1 MSSRARS
8 SANECGDPVAD
19 HISDG
24 IVSSLI
30 GSLLAMT
37 QSCMKKNFAKL
48 GIAVHKKLHGKIE
61 VVSKKQIKTADD
73 LSILYT
79 PGVGAASSYLAAHKS
94 EIRKMTIKNNTVAVV
109 SDGSAV
115 LGLGNI
121 GPEGAIPVMEGKCV
135 LFKEFGGVDAFPI
148 VLATQ
153 NADEIVDTVKNI
165 APIFGGINLEDISA
179 PRCFE
184 IEERLEKILDI
195 PLMHDDQ
202 HGTAIVVMAGLINAF
217 QVVKKTIQKSKF
229 VIVGAGAAG
238 NAVAKLLYKIGAGDI
253 IVLDSKGIIDRD
265 RKDLDPYKKALA
277 EITNK
282 ENLCGNVL
290 AAAKGADAIIG
301 VSKPGAITV
310 EHIKAMAVNPI
321 VFALANPMPEI
332 LPDIA
337 KKAGAFI
344 VATGRSDFD
353 NQINNV
359 LGFPG
364 IFRGALDHN
373 IKKITPEIKLRAA
386 KALASLVKNPT
397 VTNIVPSVFDKRVA
411 KAVAKAVR

>member
-1 MSSRARS
+1 M
-8 SANECGDPVAD
+8 P
-19 HISDG
+19 
-24 IVSSLI
+24 
-30 GSLLAMT
+30 
-37 QSCMKKNFAKL
+37 KNYAKL
-48 GIAVHKKLHGKIE
+48 GIDIHKKLHGKIS
-61 VVSKKQIKTADD
+61 VVSKKPIKTLDD

-79 PGVGAASSYLAAHKS
+79 PGVGAAASYLAAHKS
-94 EIRKMTIKNNTVAVV
+94 EIRKMTIKSNSVAVV

-135 LFKEFGGVDAFPI
+135 LFKEFAGIDAFPI
-148 VLATQ
+148 VLDTQ
-153 NADEIVDTVKNI
+153 DTDEIVETIKNI
-165 APIFGGINLEDISA
+165 APVFGGINLEDISA

-217 QVVKKTIQKSKF
+217 KVAKKDIKKSKI

-238 NAVAKLLYKIGAGDI
+238 NAIAKLLHKVGAGDV
-253 IVLDSKGIIDRD
+253 IVIDSKGIIDRH
-265 RKDLDPYKKALA
+265 RKDLNPYKKLLA

-282 ENLCGNVL
+282 DNICGNVL
-290 AAAKGADAIIG
+290 AAANVADAIIG
-301 VSKPGAITV
+301 VSKPGSITV
-310 EHIKAMAVNPI
+310 SHIKLMAKKPI
-321 VFALANPMPEI
+321 VFALANPVPEI
-332 LPDIA
+332 LPDTA
-337 KKAGAFI
+337 KKAGAYI
-344 VATGRSDFD
+344 IATGRSDFP

-373 IKKITPEIKLRAA
+373 VKKITPEIKLAAA
-386 KALASLVKNPT
+386 KKLASLVNSPSAN
-397 VTNIVPSVFDKRVA
+397 NIIPSVLDRRVA
-411 KAVAKAVR
+411 KAVASVVK

>member
-1 MSSRARS
+1 
-8 SANECGDPVAD
+8 
-19 HISDG
+19 
-24 IVSSLI
+24 
-30 GSLLAMT
+30 
-37 QSCMKKNFAKL
+37 MKKNYAKL
-48 GIAVHKKLHGKIE
+48 GIEAHKKMHGKIS
-61 VVSKKQIKTADD
+61 VISKKKIKKLDD

-79 PGVGAASSYLAAHKS
+79 PGVGAASSYLASHKN

-135 LFKEFGGVDAFPI
+135 LFKEFANIDAFPI
-148 VLATQ
+148 VLDTQ
-153 NADEIVDTVKNI
+153 DVDKIVETVKNI
-165 APIFGGINLEDISA
+165 APVFGGINLEDISA

-202 HGTAIVVMAGLINAF
+202 HGTAIVVLAGLINAF
-217 QVVKKTIQKSKF
+217 RVVKKSIQKSKF
-229 VIVGAGAAG
+229 VIVGSGAAG
-238 NAVAKLLYKIGAGDI
+238 SAIAKLLHQIGAGDI
-253 IVLDSKGIIDRD
+253 LMADSKGLICEE
-265 RKDLDPYKKALA
+265 RKELNYHKKHLA
-277 EITNK
+277 KITN
-282 ENLCGNVL
+282 NRNICGDTK
-290 AAAKGADAIIG
+290 AAVKNADAIIG
-301 VSKPGAITV
+301 VSGPGSITA
-310 EHIKAMAVNPI
+310 EHIKLMNKKAI
-321 VFALANPMPEI
+321 VFALANPTPEI
-332 LPDIA
+332 MPDEA

-344 VATGRSDFD
+344 VATGRSDFP

-373 IKKITPEIKLRAA
+373 IKKITPAIKLRAA

-397 VTNIVPSVFDKRVA
+397 STNLVPSVFDKRVV
-411 KAVAKAVR
+411 KAVSNAVR

>member
-1 MSSRARS
+1 
-8 SANECGDPVAD
+8 
-19 HISDG
+19 
-24 IVSSLI
+24 
-30 GSLLAMT
+30 
-37 QSCMKKNFAKL
+37 MKKNYAKL
-48 GIAVHKKLHGKIE
+48 GIDAHKKMHGKISII
-61 VVSKKQIKTADD
+61 SKKPIKTFDD

-79 PGVGAASSYLAAHKS
+79 PGVGAASSYLAAHKN

-135 LFKEFGGVDAFPI
+135 LFKEFGGIDAFPI

-153 NADEIVDTVKNI
+153 DPDEIVETVKNI

-184 IEERLEKILDI
+184 IEEKLEQILDI

-202 HGTAIVVMAGLINAF
+202 HGTAIVVMAGLINALK
-217 QVVKKTIQKSKF
+217 VVKKSFKDCRF

-238 NAVAKLLYKIGAGDI
+238 NAVAKLLHQVGAGDI

-265 RKDLDPYKKALA
+265 RKDLDPYKKLLS

-282 ENLCGNVL
+282 NNLCGNVM
-290 AAAKGADAIIG
+290 AAVQGADAIIG
-301 VSKPGAITV
+301 VSKPGAIMP
-310 EHIKAMAVNPI
+310 EHIKKMNGKAI
-321 VFALANPMPEI
+321 VFALANPISEI
-332 LPDIA
+332 LPDAA
-337 KKAGAFI
+337 KKAGAYVI
-344 VATGRSDFD
+344 ATGRSDFP

-364 IFRGALDHN
+364 IFRGALDHGV
-373 IKKITPEIKLRAA
+373 KKITIEIKLKAA
-386 KALASLVKNPT
+386 KALAGLVKNPSPS
-397 VTNIVPSVFDKRVA
+397 NIIPSVFDRRVA
-411 KAVAKAVR
+411 KAVAGAVR

>member
-1 MSSRARS
+1 M
-8 SANECGDPVAD
+8 P
-19 HISDG
+19 
-24 IVSSLI
+24 
-30 GSLLAMT
+30 
-37 QSCMKKNFAKL
+37 KNYAKL
-48 GIAVHKKLHGKIE
+48 GIDTHKKMHGKIS
-61 VVSKKQIKTADD
+61 VVSKKPIKTLDD

-94 EIRKMTIKNNTVAVV
+94 EIRKMTIKSNSVAVV

-121 GPEGAIPVMEGKCV
+121 GAEGAIPVMEGKCV
-135 LFKEFGGVDAFPI
+135 LFKEFGGIDAFPI
-148 VLATQ
+148 VLNTQ
-153 NADEIVDTVKNI
+153 DPDEIVETVKNI

-202 HGTAIVVMAGLINAF
+202 HGTAIVVLAGLINAF
-217 QVVKKTIQKSKF
+217 KVVGKKISQSKI

-238 NAVAKLLYKIGAGDI
+238 NAVAKLLHHIGVGDV
-253 IVLDSKGIIDRD
+253 IVLDSKGIIDRH
-265 RKDLDPYKKALA
+265 RKDLDPYKKMLA

-282 ENLCGNVL
+282 DNICGNV
-290 AAAKGADAIIG
+290 AAASKGADAIIG
-301 VSKPGAITV
+301 VSKPGTITQ
-310 EHIKAMAVNPI
+310 EHIKSMAKKPI
-321 VFALANPMPEI
+321 VFALANPVPEI
-332 LPDIA
+332 LPDSA
-337 KKAGAFI
+337 KKAGAYV
-344 VATGRSDFD
+344 VATGRSDFP

-373 IKKITPEIKLRAA
+373 VKKITPEIKLAAA
-386 KALASLVKNPT
+386 KKLASLVKNPNAD
-397 VTNIVPSVFDKRVA
+397 NIIPSVLDRRVA
-411 KAVAKAVR
+411 KAVASVVR

>member
-1 MSSRARS
+1 M
-8 SANECGDPVAD
+8 
-19 HISDG
+19 
-24 IVSSLI
+24 
-30 GSLLAMT
+30 
-37 QSCMKKNFAKL
+37 
-48 GIAVHKKLHGKIE
+48 HKKMHGKLS
-61 VVSKKQIKTADD
+61 VVSKKKIKTMDD

-94 EIRKMTIKNNTVAVV
+94 EICKMTIKGNTVAVV

-115 LGLGNI
+115 LGLGNL

-135 LFKEFGGVDAFPI
+135 LFKEFAGIDAFPI
-148 VLATQ
+148 VLDTQ
-153 NADEIVDTVKNI
+153 NSDEIVETVKHI

-202 HGTAIVVMAGLINAF
+202 HGTAIVVMAGLVNAF
-217 QVVKKTIQKSKF
+217 KVVGKKIEKSKF

-238 NAVAKLLYKIGAGDI
+238 NAVAKLLHQIGAGDI
-253 IVLDSKGIIDRD
+253 IVIDSKGIIDRD
-265 RKDLDPYKKALA
+265 RKDLDPYKKHLA

-282 ENLCGNVL
+282 ENICGNVL
-290 AAAKGADAIIG
+290 AAAQGADAIIG
-301 VSKPGAITV
+301 VSKPGAITA
-310 EHIKAMAVNPI
+310 EHVKLMSPKAI
-321 VFALANPMPEI
+321 VFALANPTPEIMPET
-332 LPDIA
+332 A
-337 KKAGAFI
+337 KKAGAYVI
-344 VATGRSDFD
+344 ATGRSDFP

-373 IKKITPEIKLRAA
+373 VKKITAQIKLKAA
-386 KALASLVKNPT
+386 KALAGLVKKPSP
-397 VTNIVPSVFDKRVA
+397 TNIVPNVFDKRVV
-411 KAVAKAVR
+411 KAVAGVIR

>member
-1 MSSRARS
+1 MDL
-8 SANECGDPVAD
+8 E
-19 HISDG
+19 
-24 IVSSLI
+24 
-30 GSLLAMT
+30 
-37 QSCMKKNFAKL
+37 KNLPYPLFTKEGNFFEMPKNYAKL
-48 GIAVHKKLHGKIE
+48 GIDVHKKLHGKLSI
-61 VVSKKQIKTADD
+61 VSKKSIKTLDD

-79 PGVGAASSYLAAHKS
+79 PGVGAASSYLAAHKN
-94 EIRKMTIKNNTVAVV
+94 EIRKMTIKGNTVAVV

-115 LGLGNI
+115 LGLGNL

-135 LFKEFGGVDAFPI
+135 LFKEFAGIDAFPI
-148 VLATQ
+148 VLDTQ
-153 NADEIVDTVKNI
+153 NTDEIVETVKNI

-217 QVVKKTIQKSKF
+217 KVVKKDIKKSKII
-229 VIVGAGAAG
+229 IVGAGAAG
-238 NAVAKLLYKIGAGDI
+238 NAVAKLLHQIGAGDV
-253 IVLDSKGIIDRD
+253 IVIDSKGIIDRD
-265 RKDLDPYKKALA
+265 RKDLDPYKKHLS

-282 ENLCGNVL
+282 ENICGNVL
-290 AAAKGADAIIG
+290 AAVKGADAIIG
-301 VSKPGAITV
+301 VSKPGAI
-310 EHIKAMAVNPI
+310 ESQHIKLMAEKPI
-321 VFALANPMPEI
+321 VFALANPIPEI
-332 LPDIA
+332 MPDVA

-344 VATGRSDFD
+344 VATGRSDFP

-373 IKKITPEIKLRAA
+373 VKKITQEIKLKAA
-386 KALASLVKNPT
+386 KVLAYLVKNPNPI
-397 VTNIVPSVFDKRVA
+397 NIIPSVFDKRVA
-411 KAVAKAVR
+411 KAVAGAVR

>member
-1 MSSRARS
+1 M
-8 SANECGDPVAD
+8 P
-19 HISDG
+19 
-24 IVSSLI
+24 
-30 GSLLAMT
+30 
-37 QSCMKKNFAKL
+37 KNYAKL
-48 GIAVHKKLHGKIE
+48 GIDIHKKLHGKIS
-61 VVSKKQIKTADD
+61 VVSKKPIKTLDD

-79 PGVGAASSYLAAHKS
+79 PGVGVAASYLAAHKS
-94 EIRKMTIKNNTVAVV
+94 EIRKMTIKSNSVAVV

-135 LFKEFGGVDAFPI
+135 LFKEFAGIDAFPI
-148 VLATQ
+148 VLDTQ
-153 NADEIVDTVKNI
+153 DTDEIVETIKNI
-165 APIFGGINLEDISA
+165 APVFGGINLEDISA

-217 QVVKKTIQKSKF
+217 KVAKKDIKKSKI

-238 NAVAKLLYKIGAGDI
+238 NAIAKLLHKVGAGDV
-253 IVLDSKGIIDRD
+253 IVIDSKGIIDRH
-265 RKDLDPYKKALA
+265 RKDLNPYKKLLA

-282 ENLCGNVL
+282 DNICGNVL
-290 AAAKGADAIIG
+290 AAANVADAIIG
-301 VSKPGAITV
+301 VSKPGSITV
-310 EHIKAMAVNPI
+310 SHIKLMAKKPI
-321 VFALANPMPEI
+321 VFALANPVPEI
-332 LPDIA
+332 LPDTA
-337 KKAGAFI
+337 KKAGAYI
-344 VATGRSDFD
+344 IATGRSDFP

-373 IKKITPEIKLRAA
+373 VKKITPEIKLAAA
-386 KALASLVKNPT
+386 KKLASLVNSPSAN
-397 VTNIVPSVFDKRVA
+397 NIIPSVLDRCVA
-411 KAVAKAVR
+411 KAVASVVK

>member
-1 MSSRARS
+1 
-8 SANECGDPVAD
+8 
-19 HISDG
+19 
-24 IVSSLI
+24 
-30 GSLLAMT
+30 
-37 QSCMKKNFAKL
+37 MKKNFAKL
-48 GIAVHKKLHGKIE
+48 GIDIHKKLHGKIS
-61 VVSKKQIKTADD
+61 VVSKRPIKTLDD

-79 PGVGAASSYLAAHKS
+79 PGVGAASAYLAAHKS
-94 EIRKMTIKNNTVAVV
+94 EIRKMTIKSNSVAVV

-121 GPEGAIPVMEGKCV
+121 GHEGAIPVMEGKCV
-135 LFKEFGGVDAFPI
+135 LFKEFGGIDAFPI
-148 VLATQ
+148 VLDTQ
-153 NADEIVDTVKNI
+153 DTDEIVETIKNI

-217 QVVKKTIQKSKF
+217 RVVKKSIQKSKI

-238 NAVAKLLYKIGAGDI
+238 NAVAKLLHQVGAGDV
-253 IVLDSKGIIDRD
+253 IVIDSKGIIDRH
-265 RKDLDPYKKALA
+265 RKNLNPYKKLLA

-282 ENLCGNVL
+282 NNVCGNVL
-290 AAAKGADAIIG
+290 AAVKDADAIIG
-301 VSKPGAITV
+301 VSKPGSITAS
-310 EHIKAMAVNPI
+310 HIKLMAKKPI
-321 VFALANPMPEI
+321 VFALANPIPEI
-332 LPDIA
+332 LPDTA
-337 KKAGAFI
+337 KKAGAYI
-344 VATGRSDFD
+344 VATGRSDFP

-373 IKKITPEIKLRAA
+373 VKKITLEIKLRSA

-397 VTNIVPSVFDKRVA
+397 ATNIIPSVFDKRVA
-411 KAVAKAVR
+411 KAVAGAVR

>member
-1 MSSRARS
+1 
-8 SANECGDPVAD
+8 
-19 HISDG
+19 
-24 IVSSLI
+24 
-30 GSLLAMT
+30 
-37 QSCMKKNFAKL
+37 MKKNYAKL
-48 GIAVHKKLHGKIE
+48 GIEVHKKMHGKIS
-61 VVSKKQIKTADD
+61 VVSKKPVKTMDD

-79 PGVGAASSYLAAHKS
+79 PGVGAASSYLAAHKN
-94 EIRKMTIKNNTVAVV
+94 EIRAMTIKNNTVAVV

-115 LGLGNI
+115 LGLGNL

-148 VLATQ
+148 VLDTQ
-153 NADEIVDTVKNI
+153 NPDEIVETVKNI

-184 IEERLEKILDI
+184 IEERLEKLLDI

-202 HGTAIVVMAGLINAF
+202 HGTAIVVLAGLINALK
-217 QVVKKTIQKSKF
+217 VTGKKVSQSKF

-238 NAVAKLLYKIGAGDI
+238 NATAKLLHGIGAEDI
-253 IVLDSKGIIDRD
+253 IVCDSKGIIDRR

-277 EITNK
+277 KITNK
-282 ENLCGNVL
+282 DNVYGGVAV
-290 AAAKGADAIIG
+290 AAEGADAIIG
-301 VSKPGAITV
+301 VSKPGSITA
-310 EHIKAMAVNPI
+310 EHIKLMAKKPI
-321 VFALANPMPEI
+321 VFALANPIPEI
-332 LPDIA
+332 MPDVA

-344 VATGRSDFD
+344 IATGRSDFP

-373 IKKITPEIKLRAA
+373 VKKITPGIKLKAA
-386 KALASLVKNPT
+386 KALAALVKKPSR
-397 VTNIVPSVFDKRVA
+397 TNIVPNVFDKRVA
-411 KAVAKAVR
+411 KAVANAVR

>member
-1 MSSRARS
+1 M
-8 SANECGDPVAD
+8 P
-19 HISDG
+19 
-24 IVSSLI
+24 
-30 GSLLAMT
+30 
-37 QSCMKKNFAKL
+37 KNYAKL
-48 GIAVHKKLHGKIE
+48 GIDIHKKLHGKIS
-61 VVSKKQIKTADD
+61 VVSKKPIKTLDD

-79 PGVGAASSYLAAHKS
+79 PGVGAAASYLAAHKS
-94 EIRKMTIKNNTVAVV
+94 EIRKMTIKSNSVAVV

-135 LFKEFGGVDAFPI
+135 LFKEFAGIDAFPI
-148 VLATQ
+148 VLDTQ
-153 NADEIVDTVKNI
+153 DTDEIVETIKNI
-165 APIFGGINLEDISA
+165 APVFGGINLEDISA

-217 QVVKKTIQKSKF
+217 KVAKKDIKKSKI

-238 NAVAKLLYKIGAGDI
+238 NAIAKLLHKVGAGDV
-253 IVLDSKGIIDRD
+253 IVIDSKGIIDRH
-265 RKDLDPYKKALA
+265 RKDLNPYKKLLA

-282 ENLCGNVL
+282 DNICGNVL
-290 AAAKGADAIIG
+290 AAANVADAIIG
-301 VSKPGAITV
+301 VSKPGSITV
-310 EHIKAMAVNPI
+310 SHIKLMAKKPI
-321 VFALANPMPEI
+321 VFALANPVPEI
-332 LPDIA
+332 LPDTA
-337 KKAGAFI
+337 KKAGAYI
-344 VATGRSDFD
+344 IATGRSDFP

-373 IKKITPEIKLRAA
+373 VKKITPEIKLAAA
-386 KALASLVKNPT
+386 KKLASLVNSPSAN
-397 VTNIVPSVFDKRVA
+397 NIIPSVLDRCVA
-411 KAVAKAVR
+411 KAVASVVK

>member
-1 MSSRARS
+1 M
-8 SANECGDPVAD
+8 P
-19 HISDG
+19 
-24 IVSSLI
+24 
-30 GSLLAMT
+30 
-37 QSCMKKNFAKL
+37 KNYAKL
-48 GIAVHKKLHGKIE
+48 GIDIHKKLHGKIS
-61 VVSKKQIKTADD
+61 VVSKKPIKTLDD

-79 PGVGAASSYLAAHKS
+79 PGVGAAASYLAAHKS
-94 EIRKMTIKNNTVAVV
+94 EIRKMTIKSNSVAVV

-135 LFKEFGGVDAFPI
+135 LFKEFAGIDAFPI
-148 VLATQ
+148 VLDTQ
-153 NADEIVDTVKNI
+153 DTDEIVETIRNI
-165 APIFGGINLEDISA
+165 APVFGGINLEDISA

-217 QVVKKTIQKSKF
+217 KVAKKDIKKSKI

-238 NAVAKLLYKIGAGDI
+238 NAIAKLLHKVGAGDV
-253 IVLDSKGIIDRD
+253 IVIDSKGIIDRH
-265 RKDLDPYKKALA
+265 RKDLNPYKKLLA

-282 ENLCGNVL
+282 DNICGNVL
-290 AAAKGADAIIG
+290 AAANVADAIIG
-301 VSKPGAITV
+301 VSKPGSITV
-310 EHIKAMAVNPI
+310 SHIKLMAKKPI
-321 VFALANPMPEI
+321 VFALANPVPEI
-332 LPDIA
+332 LPDTA
-337 KKAGAFI
+337 KKAGAYI
-344 VATGRSDFD
+344 IATGRSDFP

-373 IKKITPEIKLRAA
+373 VKKITPEIKLAAA
-386 KALASLVKNPT
+386 KKLASLVNSPSAN
-397 VTNIVPSVFDKRVA
+397 NIIPSVLDRRVA
-411 KAVAKAVR
+411 KAVASVVK